1 MKNDGSDQFKKDKHS
16 DYQRTLSEELK
27 RNDSQFQQFKYH
39 IMSRFLNK
47 R

>member
-1 MKNDGSDQFKKDKHS
+1 MKNDGSDQFKKDKHN

-27 RNDSQFQQFKYH
+27 RNNSQSQQCKHYM
-39 IMSRFLNK
+39 MSRFLDK